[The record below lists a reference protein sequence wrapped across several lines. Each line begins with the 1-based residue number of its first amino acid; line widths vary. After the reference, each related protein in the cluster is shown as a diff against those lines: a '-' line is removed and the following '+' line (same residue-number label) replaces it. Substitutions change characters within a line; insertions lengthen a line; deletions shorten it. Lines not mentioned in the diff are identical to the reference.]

1 MLRYTIQRILTFIPM
16 LIAISLLSFV
26 ISINAPGDPVER
38 LAKSAESEGSAQ
50 EQSGASKKIK
60 AELRKKLGL
69 DLPIFYLSIA
79 DLSNIDFSQVGETD
93 ENTIRKSLDETQF
106 VLKWNT
112 EPTFITDGTVVPL
125 QTLTHD
131 QALTLMATSE
141 WSEPIPV
148 E

>member
-1 MLRYTIQRILTFIPM
+1 MSTRIADTY
-16 LIAISLLSFV
+16 AI
-26 ISINAPGDPVER
+26 IN
-38 LAKSAESEGSAQ
+38 
-50 EQSGASKKIK
+50 
-60 AELRKKLGL
+60 
-69 DLPIFYLSIA
+69 IA
-79 DLSNIDFSQVGETD
+79 DLPNIDFSQVGETD

-112 EPTFITDGTVVPL
+112 EPSFIADGTVVPL

-131 QALTLMATSE
+131 EALVLMSTSE

>member
-1 MLRYTIQRILTFIPM
+1 MSTRIAETY
-16 LIAISLLSFV
+16 AI
-26 ISINAPGDPVER
+26 IN
-38 LAKSAESEGSAQ
+38 
-50 EQSGASKKIK
+50 
-60 AELRKKLGL
+60 
-69 DLPIFYLSIA
+69 IA
-79 DLSNIDFSQVGETD
+79 DLGNIDFSQVGETD

-125 QTLTHD
+125 QTLTHE
-131 QALTLMATSE
+131 QALVLMASAE

>member
-1 MLRYTIQRILTFIPM
+1 MSTRIADTY
-16 LIAISLLSFV
+16 AIIN
-26 ISINAPGDPVER
+26 IS
-38 LAKSAESEGSAQ
+38 
-50 EQSGASKKIK
+50 
-60 AELRKKLGL
+60 
-69 DLPIFYLSIA
+69 

-112 EPTFITDGTVVPL
+112 EPTFITDGTVTPL

-131 QALTLMATSE
+131 EALTLMASPS